1 MPYERKQE
9 KPQSVV
15 QVDSKVMFHTIISS
29 YYHYHKLHKELAYQK
44 CQHMSLRHCGDLNT
58 ILCTN
63 LQRVYTEGSVSA
75 MQARILGNNSLAS
88 WNFC

>member
-29 YYHYHKLHKELAYQK
+29 YYHYHKLHRELAYQK
-44 CQHMSLRHCGDLNT
+44 NANICLSDTGDLNM

-63 LQRVYTEGSVSA
+63 LQRLHTEGSVSA
-75 MQARILGNNSLAS
+75 IQSRILGNNSLGT
-88 WNFC
+88 

>member
-15 QVDSKVMFHTIISS
+15 QVDSKVMFYTIISS

-44 CQHMSLRHCGDLNT
+44 MPAYVFATLWGFEHDIVH
-58 ILCTN
+58 
-63 LQRVYTEGSVSA
+63 
-75 MQARILGNNSLAS
+75 
-88 WNFC
+88 

>member
-29 YYHYHKLHKELAYQK
+29 YYNCHKLHKEVAYK
-44 CQHMSLRHCGDLNT
+44 KNANIC
-58 ILCTN
+58 LCDT
-63 LQRVYTEGSVSA
+63 GG
-75 MQARILGNNSLAS
+75 I
-88 WNFC
+88 

>member
-29 YYHYHKLHKELAYQK
+29 YYHYHKLHKELAYK
-44 CQHMSLRHCGDLNT
+44 KMPTCLWNT

-63 LQRVYTEGSVSA
+63 LQRLYTEGSVGVRDA
-75 MQARILGNNSLAS
+75 G
-88 WNFC
+88 